1 MLHNHFVVSEN
12 KSKKAEK
19 TSATTATQTPTVSGD
34 ASSESSVGNVVVVT
48 KKSAVVSAESMAN
61 GGNMSQKGIGEKVN
75 GESGG
80 GGGMKEKKINLKVLP
95 SPTSHMYCAII
106 KEASI
111 IMDTVMGISFVSLL
125 HTRYLTVGVKSNHS
139 LNFGLAHL
147 ITYKPYFGPLY
158 YIQRC
163 K

>member
-1 MLHNHFVVSEN
+1 MFGDLGAHPSYRTQFQLYAPIPIPSPIHCPSLNNVPVVSEN

-111 IMDTVMGISFVSLL
+111 IMDTVM
-125 HTRYLTVGVKSNHS
+125 YLTVSTS
-139 LNFGLAHL
+139 L
-147 ITYKPYFGPLY
+147 YFVT
-158 YIQRC
+158 IE
-163 K
+163 